1 MEKIKLSRLNQK
13 KGTVPHVKE
22 LGKMMVKGY
31 VEAIALF
38 KTTLM

>member
-22 LGKMMVKGY
+22 SGKMIVKGY